1 MKKDGENKLDTY
13 TRLLEIIFDI
23 RLVVYALAKTALN
36 EGKLLP
42 NTRQEVFNII
52 NKWEL
57 EALNDTENQNNS
69 EVDT

>member
-13 TRLLEIIFDI
+13 TRLLEIIFDS
-23 RLVVYALAKTALN
+23 RLVVYALAKAALN

-57 EALNDTENQNNS
+57 ETLNNTENQNNS
-69 EVDT
+69 EVNT

>member
-1 MKKDGENKLDTY
+1 MKKDGENKYDTY
-13 TRLLEIIFDI
+13 ARLLEIIFDI

-57 EALNDTENQNNS
+57 EALDDIKNQNNS
-69 EVDT
+69 EVNT

>member
-1 MKKDGENKLDTY
+1 MKKNEENKFDTY

-23 RLVVYALAKTALN
+23 RLVVYVLAKTALN
-36 EGKLLP
+36 EGKILP
-42 NTRQEVFNII
+42 NARQKVFNII

-57 EALNDTENQNNS
+57 EAMDDTENQNGS